1 MRFLYIDAA
10 AGAAGDMLT
19 AALLGLMDNEETA
32 LKMLNDVGFTGVE
45 WKLGKVKRAGIE
57 ANHVKVLVHGTEE
70 GHEHHAHH
78 EEDDCHEH
86 HPYHHH
92 HTTLA
97 EVHEIIDGLKLT
109 DTVKNN
115 AKAVYDLIAEAES
128 KAHGVA
134 VGEVHFHEVGMLDA
148 IADVVAV
155 CLLMEELSVDKV
167 VVSPVNVGFGKVKCA
182 HGIMS
187 VPAPA
192 TANLLTGIPVYPG
205 ETESEMCTPT
215 GAALLK
221 YFGTYFGKMP
231 NMTLHKTAYGA
242 GNKDFEGFANVVTVH
257 FGDGLGHGETDTEV
271 IELSANV
278 DDMTGEEA
286 AFAIEKLM
294 EAGALD
300 VSVENILM
308 KKGRPGMFF
317 RVICNEA
324 MREFMAEQIFK
335 YTTTIGI
342 RETLCSRMIL
352 EREIKEY
359 NTVLGKVRA
368 KRVTGFGTERE
379 KIEFDDLKALA
390 NEHDMSLK
398 EIKEIIG
405 AEIEG

>member
-1 MRFLYIDAA
+1 MKFLYIDAA

-32 LKMLNDVGFTGVE
+32 LKMLNDVGLKGVE
-45 WKLGKVKRAGIE
+45 WKLEKVKRAGIE

-86 HPYHHH
+86 HHH

-97 EVHEIIDGLKLT
+97 EVHEIIDSLKLT
-109 DTVKNN
+109 DSVKKN
-115 AKAVYDLIAEAES
+115 AKSVYDLIADAES
-128 KAHGVA
+128 KAHGVT
-134 VGEVHFHEVGMLDA
+134 VGEVHFHEVGMMDA

-167 VVSPVNVGFGKVKCA
+167 VVSPINVGFGKVKCA

-192 TANLLTGIPVYPG
+192 TANLLAGIPVYPG

-221 YFGTYFGKMP
+221 FFGTYFGKMP
-231 NMTLHKTAYGA
+231 GMTLKKTSHGA
-242 GNKDFEGFANVVTVH
+242 GNKDFEGFANVVTLR
-257 FGDGLGHGETDTEV
+257 LGENSFYAENPKEV
-271 IELSANV
+271 VELSANV
-278 DDMTGEEA
+278 DDMTGEEV
-286 AFAIEKLM
+286 AFAVEKLM

-300 VSVENILM
+300 VSVENVLM
-308 KKGRPGMFF
+308 KKGRPGMLF
-317 RVICNEA
+317 RVICTESLK
-324 MREFMAEQIFK
+324 EKLAECIFK

-342 RETLCSRMIL
+342 RETLCGRMIL
-352 EREIKEY
+352 ERKIKEY
-359 NTVLGKVRA
+359 DTVLGKVRT
-368 KRVTGFGTERE
+368 KKVTGYGTERE
-379 KIEFDDLKALA
+379 KFEFDDLKALA